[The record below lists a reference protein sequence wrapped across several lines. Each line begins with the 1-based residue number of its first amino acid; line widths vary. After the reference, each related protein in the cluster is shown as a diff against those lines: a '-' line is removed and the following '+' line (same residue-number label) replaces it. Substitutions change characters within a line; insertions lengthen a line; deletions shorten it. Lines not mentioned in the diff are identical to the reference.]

1 MVQWISS
8 VKLQIVK
15 TIALIF
21 KYYISIEPP
30 EIRKFVILQ
39 SFFWHI
45 HPLATQIFGCT
56 ALLFS
61 NFCLFMTLFHE
72 FDGLEVWKLK
82 IYYCRF
88 QTLVLNSASYQNSRV
103 ELLHSRNLEA
113 CQFQLFIYV
122 FFFTFGNA
130 IGVYLGPCQTMELF
144 KKAIEVAL
152 SGLRQFLATES
163 PLKMN

>member
-8 VKLQIVK
+8 AKLQIVK
-15 TIALIF
+15 TIAPIF

-39 SFFWHI
+39 SLFWHI
-45 HPLATQIFGCT
+45 HPLAIQIFGCT

-61 NFCLFMTLFHE
+61 DFYLFMALFHE
-72 FDGLEVWKLK
+72 FDSLEVWQLR
-82 IYYCRF
+82 IYYCLF
-88 QTLVLNSASYQNSRV
+88 QTLVLNSALYQNSRV

-113 CQFQLFIYV
+113 CHCLCV

-130 IGVYLGPCQTMELF
+130 IGVYIGPCQTMELF
-144 KKAIEVAL
+144 KKAIEGAL
-152 SGLRQFLATES
+152 SGLR
-163 PLKMN
+163 